1 MTKFILV
8 MYICSMVTGKCPSN
22 HIPGFSFTSHVDC
35 VENGYRVAHNTFK
48 SLEELEEFDREYVE
62 NNKIVVKFE
71 CQEIRIPGPIM
82 PRQKPKVST

>member
-1 MTKFILV
+1 MA
-8 MYICSMVTGKCPSN
+8 TGECPSN

-48 SLEELEEFDREYVE
+48 ALEEIEEFDRE

-71 CQEIRIPGPIM
+71 CQQIRIPEPIM
-82 PRQKPKVST
+82 PRIKPKIST